1 MSTVREVT
9 YELLRELKL
18 TEIFGNP
25 GSTELPFLRDM
36 PGDFKYFLGLHE
48 RSAAGIALGYAMGL
62 GKAAFVNLH
71 SVASVGNGLSAI
83 IDAHH
88 NHVPLV
94 VTSGQQDRRQVPA
107 EPFLVS
113 RAIEVVKPY
122 VKWACEPLRPEDVPA
137 AIARGYYIAMQHP
150 RGPVFISIPM
160 DDWTHE
166 CEPTKIRNVSSGV
179 CAEPSA
185 LDEVCHV
192 LDSSQTPALVVG
204 AQIEEDHAFQ
214 QVLAL
219 AEHLNA
225 DVFQEPIAS
234 RWNFPRRHK
243 LFRGTL
249 LPAQRPLAEQLADY
263 DTVVVL
269 GAPVFLY
276 YSYVPGDPIRPD
288 TKLFQITNSPADAA
302 AALAGT
308 SIVGNLAAAA
318 EYLLKH
324 TQQHQRQTPASHNSP
339 PQPNADA
346 PITAAFL
353 FSVLNRLM
361 PSDAIIM
368 EECPS
373 SKGDLDRYLF
383 LDQPQSF
390 YSVRSGILGFGV
402 PAAIGLQLAHPQRR
416 VICPVGDGSIQYS
429 IQALWTAVHYN
440 VPVIFIALCNSDY
453 SALKAFCDFT
463 QVGRNVPGMELP
475 GIDIA
480 GIARGYGM
488 KAVSVDRPEDLE
500 PALKAAFA
508 VQEPHLISVTIAGN
522 TDKCMGMDQSVNPPK
537 YR

>member
-1 MSTVREVT
+1 
-9 YELLRELKL
+9 
-18 TEIFGNP
+18 
-25 GSTELPFLRDM
+25 
-36 PGDFKYFLGLHE
+36 
-48 RSAAGIALGYAMGL
+48 
-62 GKAAFVNLH
+62 
-71 SVASVGNGLSAI
+71 
-83 IDAHH
+83 
-88 NHVPLV
+88 
-94 VTSGQQDRRQVPA
+94 
-107 EPFLVS
+107 
-113 RAIEVVKPY
+113 
-122 VKWACEPLRPEDVPA
+122 
-137 AIARGYYIAMQHP
+137 
-150 RGPVFISIPM
+150 
-160 DDWTHE
+160 
-166 CEPTKIRNVSSGV
+166 
-179 CAEPSA
+179 
-185 LDEVCHV
+185 
-192 LDSSQTPALVVG
+192 
-204 AQIEEDHAFQ
+204 
-214 QVLAL
+214 
-219 AEHLNA
+219 
-225 DVFQEPIAS
+225 
-234 RWNFPRRHK
+234 
-243 LFRGTL
+243 
-249 LPAQRPLAEQLADY
+249 
-263 DTVVVL
+263 VVVL